1 MGRRSATTCRSRSV
15 KPLSGEPAFPDTAP
29 PGLARRVVYGGFV
42 LAAAALAAGLLLD
55 DPAEWVAD
63 RVAPWPILVLAV
75 VALVLMVVARLRGGP
90 APEPFS
96 SPWQRFLWA
105 ARFAFATA
113 AVLLLLV
120 WIGPW
125 LAGLKIAREL
135 FQGVLLV
142 IVTGVVLGLAG
153 SCLANVL
160 RTIRG
165 NH

>member
-1 MGRRSATTCRSRSV
+1 M
-15 KPLSGEPAFPDTAP
+15 SGEPALPDTAP
-29 PGLARRVVYGGFV
+29 SGLTRRVVYGALALAV
-42 LAAAALAAGLLLD
+42 LALAAGLLLD

-75 VALVLMVVARLRGGP
+75 ITLLLMILARLRGGP
-90 APEPFS
+90 APDPFS
-96 SPWQRFLWA
+96 SPWQRFFWV

-113 AVLLLLV
+113 AVVLLLI

-135 FQGVLLV
+135 FQGALLV

-153 SCLANVL
+153 SCFANAL

-165 NH
+165 NN

>member
-1 MGRRSATTCRSRSV
+1 MAS
-15 KPLSGEPAFPDTAP
+15 EPVLPDTAP
-29 PGLARRVVYGGFV
+29 PGLARRVVYGGLL
-42 LAAAALAAGLLLD
+42 LAALALAAGLLLD

-63 RVAPWPILVLAV
+63 RVAPKPILVLAV
-75 VALVLMVVARLRGGP
+75 ITLLLMILARVRGGP

-96 SPWQRFLWA
+96 SPSQRFFWG

-113 AVLLLLV
+113 AVILLLV

-142 IVTGVVLGLAG
+142 IVVGLVLGLIG
-153 SCLANVL
+153 SCLANAL

-165 NH
+165 NA

>member
-1 MGRRSATTCRSRSV
+1 LASDAA
-15 KPLSGEPAFPDTAP
+15 LENAP
-29 PGLARRVVYGGFV
+29 PGLVRRVVLGGLV
-42 LAAAALAAGLLLD
+42 LAALALAAGLLLD

-63 RVAPWPILVLAV
+63 RIAPIPILILAV
-75 VALVLMVVARLRGGP
+75 ATLVLMILARVRGGP

-96 SPWQRFLWA
+96 SPSQRFFWT

-113 AVLLLLV
+113 AVILLLV

-142 IVTGVVLGLAG
+142 IVTGVVLGLVG
-153 SCLANVL
+153 SSLANLL
-160 RTIRG
+160 RTLRG
-165 NH
+165 RA